1 MATAE
6 RWVTIFERVVHT
18 VYRMKLGQIDYGPRD
33 TSGWLL
39 WRSERMPPTALAN
52 RGGYVTVVYVAELSW
67 AESNELIEAVLTC
80 DAETF
85 RGVGPN
91 RMSTMD
97 GAFYVTSEIAKTL
110 KPSLAPST
118 ECWRSGGAQESA
130 SIQWSRPCSSRRF
143 EELREVVGEMWSK
156 ERRPKRRQRNGSG
169 NRTDERR
176 WMQITSESY
185 GSIPGCGSATA
196 WSG

>member
-1 MATAE
+1 MLVALEGFSGFRWDAHGELAADQNVHQRVLQTASLVQRSVRQANADDAGVVMDTAE

-39 WRSERMPPTALAN
+39 WRSERMPPTTLAN

-97 GAFYVTSEIAKTL
+97 CLLYTS
-110 KPSLAPST
+110 PSP
-118 ECWRSGGAQESA
+118 R
-130 SIQWSRPCSSRRF
+130 
-143 EELREVVGEMWSK
+143 
-156 ERRPKRRQRNGSG
+156 
-169 NRTDERR
+169 D
-176 WMQITSESY
+176 
-185 GSIPGCGSATA
+185 
-196 WSG
+196 